1 VGGTQPMAGLRLGGL
16 CGPFPHYHQ
25 NDSDSLQLLFGCTV
39 PAPALQ
45 GQQAGNALT
54 ASKAA
59 SGLQLLPARGLEPS
73 HLIPRNLWQMNPT
86 AQSCTRGHHG
96 QQGALV
102 ARKANGVVV
111 NQQLTNG

>member
-1 VGGTQPMAGLRLGGL
+1 VVPSHTTILQS
-16 CGPFPHYHQ
+16 Y
-25 NDSDSLQLLFGCTV
+25 DSDSLQLLFGCTV

-45 GQQAGNALT
+45 GQQAGNVLT